1 MLAHLK
7 TAYHLLLLIP
17 PYLGSSSSVRMI
29 AKTGLNNE
37 VQQQIVAM
45 IAAAYWSLQATFVRP
60 PPHRDGAPRTL
71 LPPPT
76 PCSMGFALLLHGNH
90 RLSSIA
96 LLHGI
101 PPSSSA
107 PVHCLAVV
115 LAPSSGR
122 SLWREA
128 RRAPTASRGFSTRS
142 ATEGLNHPVQ
152 ACAGQGRGG
161 LESWMSQRK
170 HDRSL
175 ASLSGRFCHRFGLD
189 PVGPFRRIFCANLI
203 N

>member
-1 MLAHLK
+1 MI
-7 TAYHLLLLIP
+7 LLF
-17 PYLGSSSSVRMI
+17 SADDCQNRS
-29 AKTGLNNE
+29 
-37 VQQQIVAM
+37 QQCSAAADWAM

-90 RLSSIA
+90 HLSSIA
-96 LLHGI
+96 LLLHGTH
-101 PPSSSA
+101 PPSSMGSSA

-161 LESWMSQRK
+161 VESWMSQRK
-170 HDRSL
+170 T
-175 ASLSGRFCHRFGLD
+175 
-189 PVGPFRRIFCANLI
+189 
-203 N
+203 

>member
-1 MLAHLK
+1 MAL
-7 TAYHLLLLIP
+7 P
-17 PYLGSSSSVRMI
+17 GPSS
-29 AKTGLNNE
+29 
-37 VQQQIVAM
+37 
-45 IAAAYWSLQATFVRP
+45 
-60 PPHRDGAPRTL
+60 H

>member
-29 AKTGLNNE
+29 AKTALNNA
-37 VQQQIVAM
+37 VQQQIGAM

-90 RLSSIA
+90 HLSSTA

-142 ATEGLNHPVQ
+142 ATEGLNHPIQ
-152 ACAGQGRGG
+152 ACAGQGWSGFMD
-161 LESWMSQRK
+161 ESK
-170 HDRSL
+170 KT
-175 ASLSGRFCHRFGLD
+175 
-189 PVGPFRRIFCANLI
+189 
-203 N
+203 

>member
-29 AKTGLNNE
+29 AKTALNNE
-37 VQQQIVAM
+37 VQQQIGAM

-142 ATEGLNHPVQ
+142 ATEGLNHPIQ
-152 ACAGQGRGG
+152 A
-161 LESWMSQRK
+161 K
-170 HDRSL
+170 KT
-175 ASLSGRFCHRFGLD
+175 
-189 PVGPFRRIFCANLI
+189 
-203 N
+203 

>member
-29 AKTGLNNE
+29 AKTALNNA

-60 PPHRDGAPRTL
+60 PPHRDGAPRNL

-76 PCSMGFALLLHGNH
+76 PCSMGFAPLLHGNH
-90 RLSSIA
+90 RLSSLLA

-101 PPSSSA
+101 PPLLFCS
-107 PVHCLAVV
+107 
-115 LAPSSGR
+115 
-122 SLWREA
+122 
-128 RRAPTASRGFSTRS
+128 RALFGSCIGSQQWEVIMAGGSTRS
-142 ATEGLNHPVQ
+142 H
-152 ACAGQGRGG
+152 CF
-161 LESWMSQRK
+161 K
-170 HDRSL
+170 
-175 ASLSGRFCHRFGLD
+175 
-189 PVGPFRRIFCANLI
+189 RILHTKCN
-203 N
+203 

>member
-1 MLAHLK
+1 
-7 TAYHLLLLIP
+7 
-17 PYLGSSSSVRMI
+17 MI
-29 AKTGLNNE
+29 AKTALNNE
-37 VQQQIVAM
+37 VQQQIGAM

-76 PCSMGFALLLHGNH
+76 PCSMGFALLL
-90 RLSSIA
+90 LTITSVLQPFCMVS
-96 LLHGI
+96 LL
-101 PPSSSA
+101 SSSA

-161 LESWMSQRK
+161 VESWMGQRK

>member
-29 AKTGLNNE
+29 AKTALNNE
-37 VQQQIVAM
+37 VQQQIGAM

-76 PCSMGFALLLHGNH
+76 PCSMGFALLLHGNP

-101 PPSSSA
+101 PPLLFCS
-107 PVHCLAVV
+107 
-115 LAPSSGR
+115 
-122 SLWREA
+122 
-128 RRAPTASRGFSTRS
+128 RALFGSCIGSQQWEVIMAGGSTRS
-142 ATEGLNHPVQ
+142 H
-152 ACAGQGRGG
+152 CF
-161 LESWMSQRK
+161 K
-170 HDRSL
+170 
-175 ASLSGRFCHRFGLD
+175 
-189 PVGPFRRIFCANLI
+189 RILHTKCN
-203 N
+203 